1 MISMYIG
8 TIVHCKEEWDLTMY
22 NLKETG
28 VVRVGC
34 PAGMA
39 AIGQSRPED
48 EFEGRSAYQS
58 AANALTIICGRPS

>member
-1 MISMYIG
+1 MRSNNVEFKG
-8 TIVHCKEEWDLTMY
+8 DGANV
-22 NLKETG
+22 